1 MIAFVLYFFQYAG
14 AAQRAG
20 EAARNHRVPSSA
32 DLAILGIPAS
42 AFAR

>member
-1 MIAFVLYFFQYAG
+1 MIAFVLYFIQIAG

-20 EAARNHRVPSSA
+20 EAARNHRVPSA
-32 DLAILGIPAS
+32 NDLRILDIPAS